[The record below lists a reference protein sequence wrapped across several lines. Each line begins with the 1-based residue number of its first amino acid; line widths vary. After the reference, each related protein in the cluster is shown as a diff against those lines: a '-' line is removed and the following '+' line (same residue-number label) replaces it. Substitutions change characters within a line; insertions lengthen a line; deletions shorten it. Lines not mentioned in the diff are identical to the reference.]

1 MRRHFKTRH
10 RNIKYFK
17 VLLFGLLIYS
27 LSNYLFLSISH
38 DFLFI
43 ENPIYNFRI
52 DRDKLLLKMGLNYK
66 EKKKDNKDNLVFN
79 EIVIKPKIY
88 LYNTHQS
95 EEYDGY
101 TLLEASKLLKEC
113 LDANNIEVIMDDVNI
128 EDIIHQNNL
137 KYKDSYKITRSL
149 IQKQDIDSIDLFID
163 LHRDSAK
170 KKVTTATINGINYAK
185 YMFVVGGS
193 HEKYMDN
200 YRLMDD
206 LNKKIKNIN
215 PDLSRGIF
223 LRKSSDYNQ
232 DISRNVILIELGGVE
247 NTKEEVNNSIK
258 LLSEILTEY
267 LNE

>member
-1 MRRHFKTRH
+1 MKRHFRTRH
-10 RNIKYFK
+10 KNVKILKL
-17 VLLFGLLIYS
+17 LLFVIFIYG
-27 LSNYLFLSISH
+27 LSNYLFVSISH

-66 EKKKDNKDNLVFN
+66 EKIIPPKDNPVFN
-79 EIVIKPKIY
+79 EIVVKPKLY

-101 TLLEASKLLKEC
+101 TLVEASNLLKEH
-113 LDANNIEVIMDDVNI
+113 LTNNGIEVIMDDVNI
-128 EDIIHQNNL
+128 ESIIHENNL

-149 IQKQDIDSIDLFID
+149 IQKQDINTIDLFID
-163 LHRDSAK
+163 LHRDSSK
-170 KKVTTATINGINYAK
+170 KKVTTATINGVNYAK
-185 YMFVVGGS
+185 MMFVVGGS
-193 HEKYMDN
+193 HEKYMEN

-206 LNKKIKNIN
+206 LNKKVKNIS

-232 DISRNVILIELGGVE
+232 DLSTRVILIELGGVE
-247 NTKEEVNNSIK
+247 NTKEEVNNTIK
-258 LLSEILTEY
+258 LLSDILTDY